1 MKLKKIIFFSLVV
14 FLICFIQ
21 NSAKAEND
29 PVMIT
34 ISNDKENLV
43 FDGKWSNVNEWKQ
56 SSLNEFIFEDKN
68 KIILRT
74 AHQGDFIYI
83 LLDAISDFNLD
94 KGADKAI
101 VCFDANND
109 KTTIAGED
117 DFCFGVLL
125 GNNIGFVLQG
135 GEDIALT
142 NNFEKIPNPIGFI
155 GIGGVSDQNDR
166 YTQTP
171 HSSYEFK
178 IPIELLDRSDNYG
191 FYISVYDANSDKF
204 YSWPNVNPQKPLKI
218 PSPAKWGDIISPD
231 KSIPEFDWPVFLL
244 LPSLLLVIYLTR
256 KKNIIK

>member
-1 MKLKKIIFFSLVV
+1 MKKIMMLSLMVL
-14 FLICFIQ
+14 LIGI
-21 NSAKAEND
+21 SPSSTKAENE

-34 ISNDKENLV
+34 VSNDRENIL

-56 SSLNEFIFEDKN
+56 SSLNEFVFEDKN

-83 LLDAISDFNLD
+83 LIDSISDFNLD

-117 DFCFGVLL
+117 DFCFGVSL
-125 GNNIGFVLQG
+125 GNNNGFVLQG
-135 GEDIALT
+135 GSNIALT
-142 NNFEKIPNPIGFI
+142 NNFKKIPNPIGFI

-178 IPIELLDRSDNYG
+178 IPIELFGRSDNYG
-191 FYISVYDANSDKF
+191 FYVTIYDESSSKF
-204 YSWPNVNPQKPLKI
+204 YSWPNFNPQKPLEI

-256 KKNIIK
+256 KKIIK

>member
-1 MKLKKIIFFSLVV
+1 MVLMIGISL
-14 FLICFIQ
+14 
-21 NSAKAEND
+21 SSTKAENE

-34 ISNDKENLV
+34 ISNDRENII
-43 FDGKWSNVNEWKQ
+43 FDGKWSNLSEWKQ
-56 SSLNEFIFEDKN
+56 SSLDELMFDNQN

-74 AHQGDFIYI
+74 AHQGDFIYVFI
-83 LLDAISDFNLD
+83 DAISDFNLD

-101 VCFDANND
+101 VCFDGNND
-109 KTTIAGED
+109 KTTLAGKD
-117 DFCFGVLL
+117 DFCFGVSL
-125 GNNIGFVLQG
+125 GNNNGFVLQG
-135 GEDIALT
+135 GSNIALS
-142 NNFEKIPNPIGFI
+142 NNFKKIPNPIGFI

-191 FYISVYDANSDKF
+191 FYVTVYDANLDKF

-218 PSPAKWGDIISPD
+218 PSPAMWGDIISPD

-256 KKNIIK
+256 KKIIK